1 MENLVQD
8 GQAFSRTA
16 QSLSNVEKE
25 YYTVLWQSACVQ
37 GDILRGKAAFDF
49 LSKSQLPREILKRI
63 WDIADW
69 QKRGLA
75 WEEFVVTL
83 KLISAA
89 QKKQLVSLERVLETS
104 GPTSRDLP
112 TFDGIAAPPDGEA
125 PEAPQKRDVFAEFEA
140 LAGIQVGATG
150 AAPDV
155 LPEVS
160 HPPAEPLQ
168 NLVEE
173 PVNDIGGTTS
183 FVTQVPDSVA
193 SQVTSN
199 EGSKWDAFDE
209 PVWRQAPTSAASAAS
224 AASADPAPA
233 PAPAHESQWQA
244 FGEAAVGEPETSQ
257 KWGAFGDAHMP
268 ETSKSPEAE
277 KDQKWAAFGNEAEPA
292 AAQVEWDAFGNQP
305 APKDSWSAFGSEVQV
320 QISKPE
326 EEADWAAFESASG
339 PTATAPTTASTTAPT
354 GDLWSKMSAF
364 DDLLKEDDALGGS
377 AGAVEL
383 GQALTSSVVDP
394 ETERPTET
402 AEPNVPIAS
411 EGDDD
416 SEFGD
421 FAAGP
426 SSSPEAEADREP
438 ISGQGNMDFMDFS
451 PPVSTF
457 PTSFPSTAPV
467 GSADIVNNL
476 TAEVAGEAGPE
487 PASASF
493 AAFDADFGDFGS
505 AEAPATQQQ
514 NEEPTGLLDF
524 EGDFGDFGDGKASD
538 VAMPAVPASSTSG
551 LADVWAA
558 FPEPGPASTE
568 LSHPA
573 EPAQSVAFESW
584 NTFEGGSGAPQGGGE
599 DWASFGTFDF
609 PAQPAS
615 GGAPDP
621 EKADIKPSLS
631 PKVIDEAPKQG
642 NTPEPFTEDERDG
655 GSEAVEARALAR
667 SLCSLGRFEEA
678 LQCQAN
684 GDVLRRLH
692 AAEEKKKEAVAQDD
706 FEGAIKIRSEI
717 KEISRSLASEEVL
730 EVWRN
735 LARGDRDASL
745 QMAAEQLRQRC
756 QWMDGFSSAALGVAV
771 GNFRRACP
779 ENRANCL
786 PVLPSLVRQ
795 QRRARQMYR
804 AIEAIS
810 SQNVLLFLQVIFV
823 CIKTLCELLVE
834 SSVQISEFADP
845 DWSDEER
852 QCVHESDELQSLLR
866 GLSSLRR
873 LLWRLGLAAELF
885 MPEGEGP
892 VDGSDAEALQE
903 LQASIAS
910 SLAKAKASWA
920 KLESDIIS
928 LRLKIEPW
936 QEGSTFE
943 AGGCTNG
950 SVPEQQRTAPL
961 CRLCLLPAV
970 PLGMEAEIEERD
982 PGAVSAPWR
991 GGHWHVQCANF
1002 WLRHASCSKAF
1013 KDLKVEDPFEEYHTN
1028 SGLVI

>member
-1 MENLVQD
+1 MDNPNLRQD
-8 GQAFSRTA
+8 GQAFSLTA
-16 QSLSNVEKE
+16 QSLSSAEKE
-25 YYTVLWQSACVQ
+25 YYTVLWQAACVE
-37 GDILRGKAAFDF
+37 GDLLRGKAAFDF

-69 QKRGLA
+69 QKRGLG
-75 WEEFVVTL
+75 WQEFVVTL

-112 TFDGIAAPPDGEA
+112 TFDGIAAPPDGDA
-125 PEAPQKRDVFAEFEA
+125 PEVPQKRDVFAEFEA
-140 LAGIQVGATG
+140 LAGVATSGTAPSLEVLQV
-150 AAPDV
+150 
-155 LPEVS
+155 S
-160 HPPAEPLQ
+160 PPTELVQ
-168 NLVEE
+168 EVEE
-173 PVNDIGGTTS
+173 PANHTGGNTSSSPPEVAHND
-183 FVTQVPDSVA
+183 
-193 SQVTSN
+193 SQ
-199 EGSKWDAFDE
+199 WDAFE
-209 PVWRQAPTSAASAAS
+209 TPVWPEGASHGASAVPAS
-224 AASADPAPA
+224 A
-233 PAPAHESQWQA
+233 APAHESQNWQA
-244 FGEAAVGEPETSQ
+244 VGQTETAQ
-257 KWGAFGDAHMP
+257 KWDAFGDVQRQTENIHPEAAKETARP
-268 ETSKSPEAE
+268 ET
-277 KDQKWAAFGNEAEPA
+277 DQEKWAAFGEDEAQASKPARVEWNAFESEPA
-292 AAQVEWDAFGNQP
+292 TQQE
-305 APKDSWSAFGSEVQV
+305 SWSAFGNEVQPT
-320 QISKPE
+320 SKPE
-326 EEADWAAFESASG
+326 EESWAAFESASA
-339 PTATAPTTASTTAPT
+339 PTSATAATASTTASTTAPT

-364 DDLLKEDDALGGS
+364 DDLLKEDDPVGAGGS
-377 AGAVEL
+377 AEMEQVPAS
-383 GQALTSSVVDP
+383 ASVDP
-394 ETERPTET
+394 ETERPETTELKFP
-402 AEPNVPIAS
+402 A
-411 EGDDD
+411 GDADD
-416 SEFGD
+416 EDDEFGD

-426 SSSPEAEADREP
+426 SSSPEVTGDP
-438 ISGQGNMDFMDFS
+438 IFSGVQGTEGTHVENVDFLDFS
-451 PPVSTF
+451 PTVPASASTL
-457 PTSFPSTAPV
+457 PSTAPV
-467 GSADIVNNL
+467 GSADVVNDFA
-476 TAEVAGEAGPE
+476 TAVVGEGPK
-487 PASASF
+487 PASPSF
-493 AAFDADFGDFGS
+493 AAFDADFGEFGG
-505 AEAPATQQQ
+505 EAPAKA
-514 NEEPTGLLDF
+514 EPTGLLDLGG
-524 EGDFGDFGDGKASD
+524 EFGDFGGSGGSTTTD
-538 VAMPAVPASSTSG
+538 VAALPAVPALASSNTA

-558 FPEPGPASTE
+558 FPEQGPASA
-568 LSHPA
+568 S
-573 EPAQSVAFESW
+573 EPQQSSSGETWNAFGD
-584 NTFEGGSGAPQGGGE
+584 GGSGAPQGDGGE
-599 DWASFGTFDF
+599 GWASFGTFDF

-621 EKADIKPSLS
+621 GEKADLKPSLS
-631 PKVIDEAPKQG
+631 PIVFDEAPKTG
-642 NTPEPFTEDERDG
+642 NMPEPFFTEDEPEDG
-655 GSEAVEARALAR
+655 GSEAVEARTLAR

-678 LQCQAN
+678 LQCKAN

-706 FEGAIKIRSEI
+706 FEGAIQIRSEI
-717 KEISRSLASEEVL
+717 KEISNSLVSEEVL

-735 LARGDRDASL
+735 LARGERDASL
-745 QMAAEQLRQRC
+745 QTAAEQLRQRC

-779 ENRANCL
+779 EHRANCL

-810 SQNVLLFLQVIFV
+810 SQNVLLFLQVIFA

-834 SSVQISEFADP
+834 SSIQMSQLTDP

-866 GLSSLRR
+866 GLSGLRR

-885 MPEGEGP
+885 LPEGEGP
-892 VDGSDAEALQE
+892 DGPDAAMLQE
-903 LQASIAS
+903 LQTSIAS

-950 SVPEQQRTAPL
+950 NVLEQQRTAPL

-1013 KDLKVEDPFEEYHTN
+1013 KDLKVEDPFEDHSDGSIN
-1028 SGLVI
+1028 I